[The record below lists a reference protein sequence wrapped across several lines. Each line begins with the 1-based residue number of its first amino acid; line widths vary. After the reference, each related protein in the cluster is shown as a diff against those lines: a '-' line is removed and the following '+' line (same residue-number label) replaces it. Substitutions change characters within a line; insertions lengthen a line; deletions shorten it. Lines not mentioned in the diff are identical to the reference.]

1 MVVWEDFLCHV
12 LCHPC
17 SMCQELRELKLR
29 QPHQVCRVH
38 AASRWLLLLMGALTQ
53 VTVAP
58 LPTPEEQEELEAEKE
73 AAAEI
78 KLEALRQQVR
88 CWLELSPWIRTLA
101 GASQWAVA
109 VSDARKSCGSTSATT
124 SAASAA
130 ASVSDKALVVRPVGF
145 MVPLDS
151 RELSF

>member
-1 MVVWEDFLCHV
+1 
-12 LCHPC
+12 
-17 SMCQELRELKLR
+17 
-29 QPHQVCRVH
+29 
-38 AASRWLLLLMGALTQ
+38 MGELTQ

-73 AAAEI
+73 AAADIE
-78 KLEALRQQVR
+78 LEALRPGLRRQIR
-88 CWLELSPWIRTLA
+88 CWLELSAWIRTLA

-109 VSDARKSCGSTSATT
+109 VSDARKSCGSTSTTT